1 MNRIVEMIDSEG
13 CDMFDFEDVL
23 SILQEGSMNGAFNR
37 LKYFPD
43 NKIYGLLEVP
53 ELEKRVYHNQD
64 LFEKVNSIM
73 INLDEDSRETLLS
86 KFLDDKMVN
95 RIISNPS
102 SWKEIDVDDV
112 IESVNRKN
120 ANANLSIEKMS
131 FFDMFNHNIE
141 SQCVIKENGTA

>member
-112 IESVNRKN
+112 IESVNRKMRMQTC
-120 ANANLSIEKMS
+120 LLRR
-131 FFDMFNHNIE
+131 
-141 SQCVIKENGTA
+141 

>member
-95 RIISNPS
+95 RIISNPLIL
-102 SWKEIDVDDV
+102 ER
-112 IESVNRKN
+112 N
-120 ANANLSIEKMS
+120 
-131 FFDMFNHNIE
+131 
-141 SQCVIKENGTA
+141 